1 MSELEKWVCPLC
13 GQETSGDVCEW
24 CQAARPAAEE
34 AAAEAEEALIEEAT
48 AEIEDADLEAEFGE
62 DDLSEFATDMVAV
75 EEEAAISEDLEG
87 FASGFPDWDLLPPK
101 NI

>member
-24 CQAARPAAEE
+24 CQAAKPAQE
-34 AAAEAEEALIEEAT
+34 APVENEEALIEEAT
-48 AEIEDADLEAEFGE
+48 AEAGEEFDLEAEFGE
-62 DDLSEFATDMVAV
+62 DDLSQFATDMSAV
-75 EEEAAISEDLEG
+75 EEDAAISEDLDG

-101 NI
+101 NL

>member
-1 MSELEKWVCPLC
+1 MSEKWLCPLC

-34 AAAEAEEALIEEAT
+34 PAASEEALIDEAT
-48 AEIEDADLEAEFGE
+48 AEIADDVDLEAEFGE
-62 DDLSEFATDMVAV
+62 DDLSEFATDMTAV